1 MVKYIYYFIFCIL
14 IGIIIS
20 GWINQGAKNTAY
32 KRDITE
38 LEKEREEL
46 TGTITKLRTNIT
58 ELENERNELE
68 EINRENR
75 KIIRRFENENNT
87 LRKNITGFAEDIK
100 ELEELFKEFL
110 VD

>member
-14 IGIIIS
+14 IGIVIFGYIT
-20 GWINQGAKNTAY
+20 QGAKNTAY
-32 KRDITE
+32 KTDITE
-38 LEKEREEL
+38 LEREREEL
-46 TGTITKLRTNIT
+46 AETITELRTDIT

-75 KIIRRFENENNT
+75 EIIRRFENENNT
-87 LRKNITGFAEDIK
+87 LRKNLTGFGEDIE
-100 ELEELFKEFL
+100 ELEKLLSEFL